1 MLDLIIAAALLQTNA
16 CNAVDRPGP
25 AGCPDWQM
33 LHDGPEVQVLAE
45 PASVRRN
52 GNVFELRFRLIFA
65 ADQRNGTRSGIV
77 TYRFDCAGETGT
89 LLQSRY
95 YTAAGAPLAD
105 GPRPSGRALASPPG
119 SPNRAALDR
128 FCLPARTAR

>member
-1 MLDLIIAAALLQTNA
+1 MLTLVIAAALLQSDA

-25 AGCPDWQM
+25 PGCPDWQM
-33 LHDGPEVQVLAE
+33 LHNGPEAKVFAE
-45 PASVRRN
+45 PASVRRDGN
-52 GNVFELRFRLIFA
+52 GFEVRLRLIFA
-65 ADQRNGTRSGIV
+65 ADLSNGSRSGIV
-77 TYRFDCAGETGT
+77 TYRFDCAAETGT

-95 YTAAGAPLAD
+95 YSAAGTPLPA

-128 FCLPARTAR
+128 FCPRR